1 MTEARIEE
9 AAETIK
15 RLSSIGIIRGVLR
28 TIVAEGR
35 NEGIEEADARIKKL
49 VGLLQEWRVTSF
61 FDLVAE
67 QEEWGEGFCRRV
79 DQILN
84 AERLKEQGK

>member
-28 TIVAEGR
+28 TIAAEGR
-35 NEGIEEADARIKKL
+35 HEGREEADARIKKL

-67 QEEWGEGFCRRV
+67 QEEWGEDFCRRV